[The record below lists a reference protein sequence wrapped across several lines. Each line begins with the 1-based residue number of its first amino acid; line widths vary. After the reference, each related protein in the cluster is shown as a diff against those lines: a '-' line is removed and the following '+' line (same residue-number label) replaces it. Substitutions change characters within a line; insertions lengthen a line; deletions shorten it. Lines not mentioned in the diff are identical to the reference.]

1 MQLGISAS
9 LGATATGALESATL
23 VTNTKS
29 IAFDGTDFINCGD
42 IELDGLSGLTVSAWF
57 KANSTGASS
66 RIVSK
71 DQVGVQGCFNLWI
84 DSSNNL
90 EFLAHN
96 GSGWKTASYDS
107 FSEDTN
113 WHHVVGVFSAT
124 EIKLYLDKA
133 EVANDTYTSTTLDDS
148 DNEEIVIGAD
158 SDVASTDQHFTGNID
173 EVAIWN
179 SALTTTEIEAI
190 YDNIRLDFT
199 KDSAGY
205 ASSSNLKGWW
215 RMGDEADTRVL
226 DTDANNLIVPDMRKT
241 FFTGKSIDFDNS
253 DDYIAA
259 NGVASTITDFPFTM
273 SAWAN
278 LESSGSGETIVS
290 FSDVS
295 DTDVIFQ
302 FSITSGA
309 DKIQLLAR
317 QNGGSS
323 KSITASSATT
333 PGVWVHIVGVFAS
346 ATSRKLYING
356 AQEGSEDTNSV
367 AFDSDDID
375 TFTIGGL
382 LRSNVTRHFGGKITD
397 VAIWNAELNA
407 DTITSIYNSGEPN
420 DLQLSA
426 SYTAGSGVDKTS
438 NLQGYWRMG
447 NGTLDEHPL
456 VADQTN
462 LTLAT
467 SIVQNGDFE
476 DTIAITSSGFPNHN
490 YVDYTS
496 DSAQDLTI
504 STDTS
509 NPRNGSKCMKLTL
522 TGETSGEVNYKIEDI
537 PAGLYKISIFARN
550 GVSQNSAKIRL
561 GGHTLLR
568 SFATADSGSI
578 DLTDSYQEIVA
589 YLSLA
594 STTTIFFAIGVTNGT
609 DGHHILVDDFSVQ
622 KFNGNA
628 GIMTSMSQYDIVEHA
643 PNRHSGDMIGFDAT
657 SDIEN
662 DVKT

>member
-9 LGATATGALESATL
+9 LAATAAGALESATL

-29 IAFDGTDFINCGD
+29 IAFDGVDEFITLPQGVITSTGNFTFAC
-42 IELDGLSGLTVSAWF
+42 WF
-57 KANSTGASS
+57 KYDSTSNHKCLANFHSSSSNDGMQIIMQGTYDEIDVSIRSSADAAHSYRSSTEFTTDTWYHIVATKTANTLGTIYINGEPDSGTTGGTWSAKGEDAIGSRKSS
-66 RIVSK
+66 A
-71 DQVGVQGCFNLWI
+71 I
-84 DSSNNL
+84 DS
-90 EFLAHN
+90 EWN
-96 GSGWKTASYDS
+96 GHLD
-107 FSEDTN
+107 
-113 WHHVVGVFSAT
+113 
-124 EIKLYLDKA
+124 EI
-133 EVANDTYTSTTLDDS
+133 
-148 DNEEIVIGAD
+148 G
-158 SDVASTDQHFTGNID
+158 
-173 EVAIWN
+173 IWN
-179 SALTTTEIEAI
+179 SVLTATEAKAI
-190 YDNIRLDFT
+190 YDNVRLDFT
-199 KDSAGY
+199 KNSAGY

-226 DTDANNLIVPDMRKT
+226 DTNANNLIVPDMRKT

-317 QNGGSS
+317 ENGGSS

-382 LRSNVTRHFGGKITD
+382 LRSNVTRHFGGKIAD
-397 VAIWNAELNA
+397 VAIWNAELND

-447 NGTLDEHPL
+447 STSDDSHPTIQ
-456 VADQTN
+456 DQT
-462 LTLAT
+462 
-467 SIVQNGDFE
+467 
-476 DTIAITSSGFPNHN
+476 
-490 YVDYTS
+490 
-496 DSAQDLTI
+496 
-504 STDTS
+504 S
-509 NPRNGSKCMKLTL
+509 NN
-522 TGETSGEVNYKIEDI
+522 ND
-537 PAGLYKISIFARN
+537 
-550 GVSQNSAKIRL
+550 
-561 GGHTLLR
+561 
-568 SFATADSGSI
+568 
-578 DLTDSYQEIVA
+578 
-589 YLSLA
+589 
-594 STTTIFFAIGVTNGT
+594 GT
-609 DGHHILVDDFSVQ
+609 
-622 KFNGNA
+622 K
-628 GIMTSMSQYDIVEHA
+628 TSMSAYDIVEHA